1 LTDFTE
7 YLEWPPLQLLE
18 RLAKLAWQIG
28 NCRKL
33 LARAKAQAEMDKAQA
48 VRNSMESTVSGRQQ
62 MARVESVAATSEALE
77 MEGQIAEL
85 AEEQSFLTLLLT
97 IKVGVNA

>member
-1 LTDFTE
+1 MTDFTE
-7 YLEWPPLQLLE
+7 YLEWSTDKLLE

-33 LARAKAQAEMDKAQA
+33 LARAKAQAEIDKAVA
-48 VRNSMESTVSGRQQ
+48 VRNSMESTVSGRSQ

-77 MEGQIAEL
+77 TEGQIAEL
-85 AEEQSFLTLLLT
+85 AEEQAFLTLLLT
-97 IKVGVNA
+97 IKVGVSA